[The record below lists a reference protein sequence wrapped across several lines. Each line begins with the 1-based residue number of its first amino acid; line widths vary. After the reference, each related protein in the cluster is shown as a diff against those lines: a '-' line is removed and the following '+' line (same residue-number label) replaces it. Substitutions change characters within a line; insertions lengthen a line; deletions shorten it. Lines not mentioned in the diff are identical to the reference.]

1 MFKRSKRP
9 GRIVLTV
16 GVASALLFAACG
28 SDDDSSS
35 TTDAADSTDAPSVT
49 EVATTEAEVVTSE
62 AEVVTSEAEAD
73 TTDAP
78 VTSDAEFS
86 LEDQVAALLAG
97 DLDFPRPEE
106 PVDPGTHDVAV
117 VAAGLA
123 SSGPATVASELAL
136 ALDAIGWTAPDA
148 YDGKFTPTEQAALIQ
163 KAVEDEADVI
173 FLVAITPDAVAA
185 GVSSAQEAG
194 IPIMCILCGPDLPEG
209 MIGIEADAEASG
221 RGQAEFAVL
230 NSDPDATIVVYQNTE
245 FASSTVQSASAAARV
260 QELCPDCT
268 VETPSLLLAE
278 AREAGAPIWTS
289 LLGEY
294 PEGELDYVI
303 LPFDSPSGALAQT
316 ASQLGRTDFGIVG
329 FGALS
334 PYVDMIG
341 VGEPPTAKASLAMST
356 PYFAWAAVDQAART
370 LAGEENWVSD
380 AMPVGLITMENFD
393 SFPAGLPYIYPEFD
407 YETEFPVLWG
417 K

>member
-1 MFKRSKRP
+1 MFNRSRRP
-9 GRIVLTV
+9 VRTVLTV
-16 GVASALLFAACG
+16 TVASALLFAACG

-35 TTDAADSTDAPSVT
+35 STDSADATDAPA
-49 EVATTEAEVVTSE
+49 ATEVVTSE
-62 AEVVTSEAEAD
+62 AETVTTEG
-73 TTDAP
+73 TDAP

-97 DLDFPRPEE
+97 DLDFPRPDE
-106 PVDPGTHDVAV
+106 PVDPGTHDAAV

-123 SSGPATVASELAL
+123 SSGPATVASELAA

-185 GVSSAQEAG
+185 GVSSAQAAG

-209 MIGIEADAEASG
+209 MVGIEADAEASG
-221 RGQAEFAVL
+221 RGQAEFAVF

-316 ASQLGRTDFGIVG
+316 ASQLGRSDFGIVG

-370 LAGEENWVSD
+370 LAGDENWVSD
-380 AMPVGLITMENFD
+380 VMPVGLITMENFD
-393 SFPAGLPYIYPEFD
+393 SFPAGLPYIYPDFD